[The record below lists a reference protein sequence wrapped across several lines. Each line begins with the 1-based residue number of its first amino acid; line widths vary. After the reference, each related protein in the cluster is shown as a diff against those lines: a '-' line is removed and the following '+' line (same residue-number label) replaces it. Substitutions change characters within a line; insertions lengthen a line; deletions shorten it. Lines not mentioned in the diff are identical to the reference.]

1 MRLLFV
7 LVLFLC
13 FSHLNA
19 QEKERNEVQ
28 ATIER
33 FFEGFHQQDSVL
45 IKSTLYK
52 DVIMQTIAKD
62 SLENGVIKQEK
73 IINFLKSI
81 TSIPKT
87 TKFEEKILSYH
98 IQIDGDMANA
108 WTNYEFWRNGTFS
121 HCGVNSFQLIKHK
134 EEWKIIYIIDTRRK
148 EDCKP

>member
-19 QEKERNEVQ
+19 LEKERNKVQ
-28 ATIER
+28 AAIER

-52 DVIMQTIAKD
+52 DVVMQTIAKD
-62 SLENGVIKQEK
+62 SLENGIIKQEK

-108 WTNYEFWRNGTFS
+108 
-121 HCGVNSFQLIKHK
+121 
-134 EEWKIIYIIDTRRK
+134 
-148 EDCKP
+148 